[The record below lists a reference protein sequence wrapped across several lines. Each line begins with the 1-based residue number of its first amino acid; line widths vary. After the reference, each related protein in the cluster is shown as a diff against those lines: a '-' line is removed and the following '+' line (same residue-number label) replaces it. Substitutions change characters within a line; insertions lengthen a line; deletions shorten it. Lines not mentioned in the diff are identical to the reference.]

1 MAGDSGTLILGGG
14 LALASALALA
24 SVLSWRSAHAAR
36 QRHLQSD
43 IDASRQRMADLRQ
56 RRSAGEIAQQDF
68 DAQERRVAEGLL
80 QSQPARAGG
89 AAAGWTRT
97 RVLALAALVVAAV
110 AGAIYAGFDR
120 AGGLARESRPTG
132 AAPNAASAAAG
143 GDRGHAVHALSD
155 DQLQR
160 MVEQSRARVQKDPR
174 DAASWAMLA
183 HSYDML
189 GKFAESSKA
198 YATLAELV
206 PHDAQVLAD
215 YADALAVAN
224 GRTLAG
230 EPTALVRK
238 ALAIDPG
245 NVKALTLA
253 GTAAFERQDYEDAG
267 EQWQKARTLSQ
278 DPQFIRQI
286 DVSLANA
293 RALAKGLPAPAP
305 AMASQ
310 PSTAA
315 SAVVAGRLT
324 LADDLLSKAPADATV
339 FIFAIPVGGARMPVA
354 ITRRHVRDLPLDF
367 SLDDS
372 MAMVRDVRLSQASTV
387 VIGARISRRGDIAP
401 EAGDMQGLTAPV
413 SVGTRNVKLEISEVL
428 K

>member
-1 MAGDSGTLILGGG
+1 MAGDSGILLLDGGLAVALA
-14 LALASALALA
+14 LALASA
-24 SVLSWRSAHAAR
+24 VSWRSARTAR
-36 QRHLQSD
+36 QRRLRVD
-43 IDASRQRMADLRQ
+43 IDASRQRMDDLH
-56 RRSAGEIAQQDF
+56 RRRAAGEITQQDF
-68 DAQERRVAEGLL
+68 DAQERHVAEGLL
-80 QSQPARAGG
+80 QPQPEDAGD
-89 AAAGWTRT
+89 AAARPGRAQI
-97 RVLALAALVVAAV
+97 LAAAALVVAVV
-110 AGAIYAGFDR
+110 AGALYAGFGRTNAPGVD
-120 AGGLARESRPTG
+120 SRSTG
-132 AAPNAASAAAG
+132 TALEAAPASAA
-143 GDRGHAVHALSD
+143 GDTGHAVHALSD
-155 DQLQR
+155 AQLQR
-160 MVEQSRARVQKDPR
+160 MVEQSRALVRKDPG

-198 YATLAELV
+198 YATLAQLV

-253 GTAAFERQDYEDAG
+253 GTAAFERQDYDDAG
-267 EQWQKARTLSQ
+267 AQWQKARTLSK

-293 RALAKGLPAPAP
+293 HALAKGLPASTPQ
-305 AMASQ
+305 MARSS
-310 PSTAA
+310 STAA
-315 SAVVAGRLT
+315 SAVVGGHLT

-339 FIFAIPVGGARMPVA
+339 FIFAIPVGGGRMPVA

-387 VIGARISRRGDIAP
+387 VIGARISKRGDVAP
-401 EAGDMQGLTAPV
+401 EPGDMQGLTAPV